1 MGQVDIAINGKT
13 YRIACEDGEE
23 QRLSNLA
30 AMVDAHVH
38 DLIEQVGQIGESRLL
53 VMASLLIADEFVD
66 LRDSRDEAVVDDAP
80 GDDDLARAEAGGR
93 DLDAL
98 AERIERIAD
107 SLAQCVDTPLP
118 PWPGDKG
125 DGRATTGP
133 DGCCLV
139 R

>member
-80 GDDDLARAEAGGR
+80 GGARRPPRGVADRADRRGR
-93 DLDAL
+93 IDRAAPRGDAASQL
-98 AERIERIAD
+98 RQE
-107 SLAQCVDTPLP
+107 
-118 PWPGDKG
+118 
-125 DGRATTGP
+125 
-133 DGCCLV
+133 
-139 R
+139 

>member
-23 QRLSNLA
+23 QRLSDLA

-66 LRDSRDEAVVDDAP
+66 LRDSRDEAVVDDSP
-80 GDDDLARAEAGGR
+80 GDDDLALEAEERAAAA
-93 DLDAL
+93 LDAL
-98 AERIERIAD
+98 AERIERIAY
-107 SLAQCVDTPLP
+107 SLAVT
-118 PWPGDKG
+118 
-125 DGRATTGP
+125 
-133 DGCCLV
+133 
-139 R
+139 

>member
-38 DLIEQVGQIGESRLL
+38 DLIEQVGQIGGL
-53 VMASLLIADEFVD
+53 
-66 LRDSRDEAVVDDAP
+66 
-80 GDDDLARAEAGGR
+80 GDVYKR
-93 DLDAL
+93 
-98 AERIERIAD
+98 
-107 SLAQCVDTPLP
+107 QPDTPFSA
-118 PWPGDKG
+118 WPGDKG
-125 DGRATTGP
+125 RRASYNRP

>member
-38 DLIEQVGQIGESRLL
+38 DLIEQVGQIGQSRLL

-80 GDDDLARAEAGGR
+80 GDDDLALEAEERAVAA
-93 DLDAL
+93 LDAL
-98 AERIERIAD
+98 AERIERIGARRKE
-107 SLAQCVDTPLP
+107 LVDRETPAVRLP
-118 PWPGDKG
+118 PHTLPMQLTPV
-125 DGRATTGP
+125 A
-133 DGCCLV
+133 
-139 R
+139 

>member
-66 LRDSRDEAVVDDAP
+66 LRDSRDEAVIDDAP
-80 GDDDLARAEAGGR
+80 GDDDLALEAEERAAAA
-93 DLDAL
+93 LDAL
-98 AERIERIAD
+98 AERIERIEVHTWTEPP
-107 SLAQCVDTPLP
+107 SHLP
-118 PWPGDKG
+118 GFGWRLLLTFPWCP
-125 DGRATTGP
+125 P
-133 DGCCLV
+133 F
-139 R
+139 

>member
-38 DLIEQVGQIGESRLL
+38 DLIEQVGQIGGKP
-53 VMASLLIADEFVD
+53 
-66 LRDSRDEAVVDDAP
+66 AV
-80 GDDDLARAEAGGR
+80 
-93 DLDAL
+93 
-98 AERIERIAD
+98 
-107 SLAQCVDTPLP
+107 
-118 PWPGDKG
+118 G
-125 DGRATTGP
+125 DGEFTDR
-133 DGCCLV
+133 